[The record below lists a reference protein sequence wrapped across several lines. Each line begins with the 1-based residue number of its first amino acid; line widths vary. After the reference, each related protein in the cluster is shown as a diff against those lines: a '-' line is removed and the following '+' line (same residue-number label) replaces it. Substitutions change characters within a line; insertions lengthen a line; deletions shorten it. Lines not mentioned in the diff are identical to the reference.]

1 MVQEPSE
8 YEAVEESD
16 TDAIMDSV
24 SRTEDDS
31 APSLSVPEANSNAAL
46 PDKPEGEPALSED
59 ICPSHNNSSRA
70 GTPLMATDDDGLFAD
85 DRQFQDISSVTT
97 EPTGRQDNRVYD
109 TFPMPI
115 LADPTVPDPTDI
127 SQQSIIHGGFL
138 MSTTPG
144 NLPDPVVV
152 APDLADGTQIS
163 STDQL
168 GFFEMSSGQESL
180 FSSSTSGLFTPLD
193 EAVTV
198 PETPGTL
205 LIDANTTADIT
216 QLMHREA
223 AHSTT
228 PIPDASSVP
237 LETMD
242 SMETSNTEAIRA
254 DSLPAASIVADTASP
269 GSVISPKVTTFSEAA
284 EKEDD
289 PFRLMGTDSKVA
301 PGPVDSESNS
311 GSSKAEEQSFDFVP
325 DDDQ

>member
-1 MVQEPSE
+1 
-8 YEAVEESD
+8 
-16 TDAIMDSV
+16 
-24 SRTEDDS
+24 
-31 APSLSVPEANSNAAL
+31 
-46 PDKPEGEPALSED
+46 
-59 ICPSHNNSSRA
+59 
-70 GTPLMATDDDGLFAD
+70 MATVDDGLLAD

-97 EPTGRQDNRVYD
+97 EPTGRQDKGVYD

-127 SQQSIIHGGFL
+127 SQQSILHGGFL

-152 APDLADGTQIS
+152 APDLADSTQTS

-168 GFFEMSSGQESL
+168 AFFDMSSGQAPL
-180 FSSSTSGLFTPLD
+180 FSTSTSGLFTPQD
-193 EAVTV
+193 EAVMV

-205 LIDANTTADIT
+205 SIDGNTTVDIT

-223 AHSTT
+223 ARSTT

-242 SMETSNTEAIRA
+242 SMETSNTKAIRA

-301 PGPVDSESNS
+301 PGPVDSESSS
-311 GSSKAEEQSFDFVP
+311 GGSKAEEQPFDDFVP
-325 DDDQ
+325 DDDR